1 VHRSFLIGAS
11 GVLCATCMQ
20 TDHPSLFRV
29 LFIVGVLLC
38 PTASSVLGAATS
50 DLSKQELIGPV
61 KTAETRHSQLR
72 TIHHFD
78 HDGRLTKVE
87 LFPTQETDSVQY
99 RLSYDAVGRVTEEQT
114 IKPDGHVLYKKI
126 YRYGFDEQGRQ
137 VAMIAATD
145 DGQLAHA
152 EFNRYDERGVV
163 TEDLAVT
170 GNGTVEKSLYD
181 IRGKLIYLARYF
193 QGRLVLESTHHHGPL
208 GRLKES
214 RFYSGDGALMRKNV
228 YRYSDA
234 GQRIEQQS
242 EFFRSAHLRKSV
254 VTYEFDAAGN
264 WTKETI
270 QRWTEKN
277 GTLEPLETVVSRER
291 QMTYY

>member
-1 VHRSFLIGAS
+1 MLTHRPWS
-11 GVLCATCMQ
+11 
-20 TDHPSLFRV
+20 FRV
-29 LFIVGVLLC
+29 LAVAGMLIWFAVGS
-38 PTASSVLGAATS
+38 ALGALSS
-50 DLSKQELIGPV
+50 DLSKHELTGPV
-61 KTAETRHSQLR
+61 KTAVTRHPQLR
-72 TIHHFD
+72 TVHHFD
-78 HDGRLTKVE
+78 RDGRLTKVE
-87 LFPTQETDSVQY
+87 LFPTQESDSAQY
-99 RLSYDAVGRVTEEQT
+99 HLSHDEAGRVIEEQT
-114 IKPDGHVLYKKI
+114 IEPDGHLLYKKV

-152 EFNRYDERGVV
+152 EFSIYDERGLLS
-163 TEDLAVT
+163 EDLAIT

-181 IRGKLIYLARYF
+181 IRGKLVYLARYF

-214 RFYSGDGALMRKNV
+214 RFYSGDGTLMRKDV
-228 YRYSDA
+228 YRYNEA

-242 EFFRSAHLRKSV
+242 EFFRSVHLRKSV

-264 WTKETI
+264 WTRETI

-277 GTLEPLETVVSRER
+277 GALALAETVVSRER
-291 QMTYY
+291 QITYY

>member
-1 VHRSFLIGAS
+1 
-11 GVLCATCMQ
+11 MQ

-38 PTASSVLGAATS
+38 PAAGSVLGAATS

-126 YRYGFDEQGRQ
+126 YRYGFDEQSRQ

-152 EFNRYDERGVV
+152 EFNLYDERGVV
-163 TEDLAVT
+163 TEDLAVA

-214 RFYSGDGALMRKNV
+214 RFYSGDGALMRKDV
-228 YRYSDA
+228 YRYNDA

-264 WTKETI
+264 WTKEMV

-277 GTLEPLETVVSRER
+277 GTRALLETVVSRER
-291 QMTYY
+291 QITYH

>member
-1 VHRSFLIGAS
+1 ML
-11 GVLCATCMQ
+11 
-20 TDHPSLFRV
+20 TDLTRPFRV
-29 LFIVGVLLC
+29 LGIVAVLICLAARSASAA
-38 PTASSVLGAATS
+38 PTN
-50 DLSKQELIGPV
+50 DLSKHELTGPV
-61 KTAETRHSQLR
+61 KTAVTRHSQLR
-72 TIHHFD
+72 TVHHFD
-78 HDGRLTKVE
+78 RDGRLTKVE
-87 LFPTQETDSVQY
+87 LFPTQETDSAQY
-99 RLSYDAVGRVTEEQT
+99 RLSYDDAGRVTEEQT

-145 DGQLAHA
+145 DGEFAHA
-152 EFNRYDERGVV
+152 EFNLYDEGGVV
-163 TEDLAVT
+163 TEDLAIT

-181 IRGKLIYLARYF
+181 IRGKLVYLARYF

-214 RFYSGDGALMRKNV
+214 RFYSGDGTLMRKDV
-228 YRYSDA
+228 YRYNDA
-234 GQRIEQQS
+234 GLRIEQES

-254 VTYEFDAAGN
+254 VTYEFDAVGN

-277 GTLEPLETVVSRER
+277 GTISLLETVVSRER
-291 QMTYY
+291 QITYY

>member
-1 VHRSFLIGAS
+1 
-11 GVLCATCMQ
+11 MQ

-29 LFIVGVLLC
+29 LLVVGVLLC
-38 PTASSVLGAATS
+38 PAAGLVFGETTS
-50 DLSKQELIGPV
+50 DLSKQELTGPV
-61 KTAETRHSQLR
+61 KIAVTRHSQLR
-72 TIHHFD
+72 TIHHYD
-78 HDGRLTKVE
+78 RDGRLTKVE

-99 RLSYDAVGRVTEEQT
+99 RLSYDDAGRVTEEQT
-114 IKPDGHVLYKKI
+114 IKPDGHALYKKI

-145 DGQLAHA
+145 DGELAHA
-152 EFNRYDERGVV
+152 EFSLYDERGVV
-163 TEDLAVT
+163 TEDLAIT

-181 IRGKLIYLARYF
+181 IRGKLVYLARYF

-214 RFYSGDGALMRKNV
+214 RFYSGDGTLMRKDV
-228 YRYSDA
+228 YRYNDA
-234 GQRIEQQS
+234 GLRIEQQS

-254 VTYEFDAAGN
+254 VTYEFDTVGN

-270 QRWTEKN
+270 QRWTERN
-277 GTLEPLETVVSRER
+277 GTFSLLETVVSRER
-291 QMTYY
+291 QITYY

>member
-1 VHRSFLIGAS
+1 MH
-11 GVLCATCMQ
+11 
-20 TDHPSLFRV
+20 TDHPWLFRV
-29 LFIVGVLLC
+29 LFILGVLLC
-38 PTASSVLGAATS
+38 PAAGSVLGETTS

-137 VAMIAATD
+137 VAVIAATD

-152 EFNRYDERGVV
+152 EFNLYDERGVL
-163 TEDLAVT
+163 TEDLAIT

-214 RFYSGDGALMRKNV
+214 RFYSGDGTLMRKDG
-228 YRYSDA
+228 YRYNDA

-242 EFFRSAHLRKSV
+242 EFFRGPHLRKSV

-264 WTKETI
+264 WTKEII

>member
-1 VHRSFLIGAS
+1 
-11 GVLCATCMQ
+11 MQ

-38 PTASSVLGAATS
+38 PAAGSVLGAATS

-87 LFPTQETDSVQY
+87 LFPTQETNSVQY

-126 YRYGFDEQGRQ
+126 YRYGFDEQSRQ

-152 EFNRYDERGVV
+152 EFNLYDERGVV

-214 RFYSGDGALMRKNV
+214 RFYSGDGALMRKDV
-228 YRYSDA
+228 YRYNDA

-264 WTKETI
+264 WTKEMV

-277 GTLEPLETVVSRER
+277 GTRALLETVVSRER
-291 QMTYY
+291 QITYH

>member
-1 VHRSFLIGAS
+1 MLTDLIR
-11 GVLCATCMQ
+11 
-20 TDHPSLFRV
+20 PSRV
-29 LFIVGVLLC
+29 LSIVAVLICLAARSAPAA
-38 PTASSVLGAATS
+38 PTN
-50 DLSKQELIGPV
+50 DLSKHELTGPV
-61 KTAETRHSQLR
+61 KTAVTRHSQLR
-72 TIHHFD
+72 TVHHFD
-78 HDGRLTKVE
+78 RDGRLTKVE
-87 LFPTQETDSVQY
+87 LFPTQETDSAQY
-99 RLSYDAVGRVTEEQT
+99 RLSYDDAGRVTEEQT

-145 DGQLAHA
+145 DGEFAHA
-152 EFNRYDERGVV
+152 EFNLYDEGGVV
-163 TEDLAVT
+163 TEDLAIT

-181 IRGKLIYLARYF
+181 IRGKLVYLARYF

-214 RFYSGDGALMRKNV
+214 RFYSGDGTLMRKDV
-228 YRYSDA
+228 YRYNDA
-234 GQRIEQQS
+234 GLRIEQES

-254 VTYEFDAAGN
+254 VTYEFDAVGN

-277 GTLEPLETVVSRER
+277 GTISLLETVVSRER
-291 QMTYY
+291 QIIYY

>member
-1 VHRSFLIGAS
+1 MH
-11 GVLCATCMQ
+11 
-20 TDHPSLFRV
+20 TDHSSLFQV
-29 LFIVGVLLC
+29 LIIVGVLLC
-38 PTASSVLGAATS
+38 PAAGAVLGETTS

-61 KTAETRHSQLR
+61 KTAVTRYSQLR

-78 HDGRLTKVE
+78 RDGRLTQVE
-87 LFPTQETDSVQY
+87 LFPTQEINSAQY
-99 RLSYDAVGRVTEEQT
+99 RLSYDAAGRVTEEQT
-114 IKPDGHVLYKKI
+114 IEPDGHVLYKKL

-152 EFNRYDERGVV
+152 EFNLYDEHGAV
-163 TEDLAVT
+163 TEDLAIT

-181 IRGKLIYLARYF
+181 IRGKLVYLARYF

-214 RFYSGDGALMRKNV
+214 RFYSGDGTLMRKDV
-228 YRYSDA
+228 YRYNDA
-234 GQRIEQQS
+234 GLRTEQQS
-242 EFFRSAHLRKSV
+242 EFFRSAHFRKSV
-254 VTYEFDAAGN
+254 VTYEFDTVGN

-270 QRWTEKN
+270 QRWNEKN
-277 GTLEPLETVVSRER
+277 GALSLVETVVSRER
-291 QMTYY
+291 QISYY